1 MIMAKRWSVIRQDN
15 TAAGNVMANM
25 NWDANIKDS
34 LICTVLYAK
43 TVMESINKS
52 KYNLK
57 SREKTRTINNYF

>member
-1 MIMAKRWSVIRQDN
+1 
-15 TAAGNVMANM
+15 MANM